1 VRWIYGGGGEVD
13 VAAAYAWPDGQPWVR
28 AMMVM
33 SLDGAIAGPDGKS
46 GSISNATDRS
56 IMSEVRRGADV
67 VLIGAGTM
75 RAERYSPLRGRP
87 TLAMVSA
94 SLDLPW
100 DEPAFRESD
109 HRPIVI
115 TTTSAP
121 EAQRKLAHAHAD
133 VVELEVLDGA
143 SIVNAL
149 FDLRLH
155 RIVCEGGAQLLGA
168 LAGAGV
174 MDEYDV
180 AVSPQFLLAGQV
192 LLDAAL
198 AMPQRVE
205 LIHAIEDEGFVFTKF
220 QTAEPAA

>member
-1 VRWIYGGGGEVD
+1 
-13 VAAAYAWPDGQPWVR
+13 
-28 AMMVM
+28 MVM

-46 GSISNATDRS
+46 GSISNATDRK
-56 IMSEVRRGADV
+56 IMSQVRRAADV

-100 DEPAFRESD
+100 DEPAFRDSD
-109 HRPIVI
+109 HQPIVL
-115 TTTSAP
+115 TTTTAP
-121 EAQRKLAHAHAD
+121 KARRALAHAHAD
-133 VVELEVLDGA
+133 VLELEVLDGA
-143 SIVNAL
+143 NIVKAL
-149 FDLRLH
+149 VDRQLH

-168 LAGAGV
+168 LASAEV

-180 AVSPQFLLAGQV
+180 ALSPQFLLAGQV
-192 LLDAAL
+192 LLDAVL
-198 AMPQRVE
+198 STPQRVE

-220 QTAEPAA
+220 HASQRAA

>member
-1 VRWIYGGGGEVD
+1 MRWIHGGEGAVD
-13 VAAAYAWPDGQPWVR
+13 VAAAYAWPDVEPWVR

-56 IMSEVRRGADV
+56 IMAEVRRTADV

-75 RAERYSPLRGRP
+75 RAERYGPMRGRP
-87 TLAMVSA
+87 TLAMVSV

-109 HRPIVI
+109 HRPIVL
-115 TTTSAP
+115 TSTAAP
-121 EAQRKLAHAHAD
+121 QARRELAHEHAD
-133 VVELEVLDGA
+133 VVELEILDGIN
-143 SIVNAL
+143 IVKAL
-149 FDLRLH
+149 VDRRLN
-155 RIVCEGGAQLLGA
+155 RIVCEGGAQLLGE
-168 LAGAGV
+168 LASAEV

-198 AMPQRVE
+198 PTPQKVE
-205 LIHAIEDEGFVFTKF
+205 LIHAIEDDGFVFTKF
-220 QTAEPAA
+220 QADRQSA